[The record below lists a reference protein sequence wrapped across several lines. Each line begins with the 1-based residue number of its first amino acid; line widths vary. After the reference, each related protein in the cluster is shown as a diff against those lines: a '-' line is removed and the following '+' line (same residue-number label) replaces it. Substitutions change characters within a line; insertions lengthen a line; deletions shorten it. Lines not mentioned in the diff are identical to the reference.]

1 MLVGNTKRRQY
12 ERAID
17 INNREQGD
25 ICLKVDPDRVK
36 SRNEIGAENKFP
48 QSVTHTKLSYGWV
61 VAIAGCVILVTAQNI
76 QYSFGVFL
84 KPLINQF
91 GWSRTAISACVTIR
105 SIIGGIMSPISGALS
120 DRYGPKKII
129 FVGVLIV
136 GLSYL
141 WASRLSTLWE
151 FYLTLG
157 VLTGLGTGSLLTPL
171 VATTTRWFGSRSG
184 LANGVVMSG
193 FSISQVILPPVVTY
207 LILQYS
213 WGTCLLVLGITAL
226 CIGLGAGSFIKPP
239 PRRETNLD
247 TSPGTGNM
255 VKAAEAP
262 SAKGGFSMSEAFHTP
277 TLWLLLII
285 YMIVAICYQMVVV
298 HIVAAAVDEGATLA
312 AAAII
317 LSISGVT
324 GILGRIIIGGLANK
338 FGAKIVLVLCLAI
351 QGPVIFFLAG
361 ASDIRLFYVYCAIFG
376 FAYSGTTPIVPTMA
390 ATLFGTRSVGSIFG
404 IINLG
409 YTFGVAIGPL
419 LAGYTFDATGSY
431 SGAFLSAA
439 GALIF
444 SVLLCLMIKKPKA
457 KPQT

>member
-1 MLVGNTKRRQY
+1 MS
-12 ERAID
+12 
-17 INNREQGD
+17 
-25 ICLKVDPDRVK
+25 LKADPNRVK
-36 SRNEIGAENKFP
+36 LKNEMGAENKFP
-48 QSVTHTKLSYGWV
+48 QSVIQRKLRYGWV
-61 VAIAGCVILVTAQNI
+61 VAIAGCVILVAAQNI

-91 GWSRTAISACVTIR
+91 GWSRTAISGCVTIR
-105 SIIGGIMSPISGALS
+105 SIIGGSMSPISGALS
-120 DRYGPKKII
+120 DRYGPKNLI
-129 FVGVLIV
+129 FMGVLIV

-141 WASRLSTLWE
+141 WASRLSSLWE

-157 VLTGLGTGSLLTPL
+157 VLTGLGTGCLLTPL

-184 LANGVVMSG
+184 LANGIVMSG

-213 WGTCLLVLGITAL
+213 WGTCLLILGIAAL
-226 CIGLGAGSFIKPP
+226 GVGLGAWSFIKPP
-239 PRRETNLD
+239 PSNVTNLG

-255 VKAAEAP
+255 LKAVEAP
-262 SAKGGFSMSEAFHTP
+262 LARGDFSLSEAFHTP

-298 HIVAAAVDEGATLA
+298 HIVAAAVDEGATLE

-324 GILGRIIIGGLANK
+324 GMLGRIIIGGLANK
-338 FGAKIVLVLCLAI
+338 FGAKIVLALCLAI
-351 QGPVIFFLAG
+351 QGPVLFFLAG
-361 ASDIRLFYVYCAIFG
+361 ASNIRLFYVYCAVFG
-376 FAYSGTTPIVPTMA
+376 FAYSGTTPIIPTMA
-390 ATLFGTRSVGSIFG
+390 ASIFGTRSVGSIFG

-419 LAGYTFDATGSY
+419 LAGYIFDVTGSY

-439 GALIF
+439 AALF
-444 SVLLCLMIKKPKA
+444 LSFLVCLMIKGPKPKS
-457 KPQT
+457 PPT